1 MSMPDPFNPYPDR
14 SAGETYR
21 EQQERQERHS
31 DKAFFGVAATFLLI
45 IALFAI
51 AGAV

>member
-1 MSMPDPFNPYPDR
+1 MSMPDPFNSYPGQ

-21 EQQERQERHS
+21 NHRQREERHS
-31 DKAFFGVAATFLLI
+31 DKAFIGVAATFLLI
-45 IALFAI
+45 IALFAL